1 MFEEQLLSRQQK
13 DRITLDLVNNQ
24 GEQSIKTVDLYSII
38 EKPNLFVFIAD
49 EIPFIIAGNKSECL
63 KRKLLFKKP
72 AIFVM
77 ALLMVAT
84 ILQTIYTIQVAE
96 VFFFAFKRSDV
107 VPHLM
112 GLLYVAPFVYVAS
125 SMRISYYSIRE
136 SNRYPNLWLPTTSE
150 HTIEDLLNPATTE
163 PLYFLKEILDYEPN
177 IEHTTTR
184 A

>member
-1 MFEEQLLSRQQK
+1 MFDEQLLSRQQK
-13 DRITLDLVNNQ
+13 DRITIDMVNNQ
-24 GEQSIKTVDLYSII
+24 GEQSIKTVDLWSVL
-38 EKPNLFVFIAD
+38 EKPDLFVFIAD
-49 EIPFIIAGNKSECL
+49 EIPFVVAGNKSECL

-72 AIFVM
+72 AVFVM
-77 ALLMVAT
+77 AVLMIAT

-136 SNRYPNLWLPTTSE
+136 SSRYPNLWLPSTSE
-150 HTIEDLLNPATTE
+150 HTIEDLLNPETTE
-163 PLYFLKEILDYEPN
+163 PLYFLQEILNYERN
-177 IEHTTTR
+177 TEHTTK
-184 A
+184 